1 MRAWFVFSWLRA
13 AFWELQA
20 CVWRLRFAKIC
31 LFVMQRDAAPQD
43 NFVRFM
49 AWVQVNQK
57 RLILWGLLAVAVILA
72 VTSILTYQ
80 RQKESAASLAL
91 STVYEPLSASAPTP
105 PGTADAL
112 LKVADEHK
120 GTKAAA
126 MALLR
131 GGAALFTEG
140 KSAESQKIFERFLKE
155 YPDSPWVPQAHFG
168 IAANLDAQGKTA
180 DATTKFE
187 QIRRVYGSDPI
198 IDQVKLALA
207 RLYENQ
213 NKPED
218 AHKLYT
224 EVLQANPGQ
233 YSGMGNEAG
242 MRREELE
249 TKYPQLVKT
258 NAPIL
263 PPAFT
268 MLTNPPVTMTNR
280 PAMTNRMMTLSNR
293 PPATGSTNPAG
304 PRGDTNAPLLIQP
317 APGTPSTPPSSTK
330 Q

>member
-1 MRAWFVFSWLRA
+1 MPHTVLWLMAAGAVVTAAVLGEAWRGEPAILSHA
-13 AFWELQA
+13 A
-20 CVWRLRFAKIC
+20 K
-31 LFVMQRDAAPQD
+31 AA
-43 NFVRFM
+43 
-49 AWVQVNQK
+49 A
-57 RLILWGLLAVAVILA
+57 
-72 VTSILTYQ
+72 TSP
-80 RQKESAASLAL
+80 
-91 STVYEPLSASAPTP
+91 VASAPTP

-131 GGAALFTEG
+131 AGAALFVEG
-140 KSAESQKIFERFLKE
+140 KYAESSKTFERFLKE
-155 YPDSPWVPQAHFG
+155 YPDSPWVPQAHYG

-198 IDQVKLALA
+198 IDQVKLTLG

-233 YSGMGNEAG
+233 YSGIGNEAG

-249 TKYPQLVKT
+249 AKYPQLAKT

-263 PPAFT
+263 PPAIT
-268 MLTNPPVTMTNR
+268 MLTNLPAGMTNR
-280 PAMTNRMMTLSNR
+280 PAMTNRMMTLSN
-293 PPATGSTNPAG
+293 PPSATGTTNPAG
-304 PRGDTNAPLLIQP
+304 PRGTNAPLLIQP
-317 APGTPSTPPSSTK
+317 APGTPSTTPAPTK

>member
-1 MRAWFVFSWLRA
+1 
-13 AFWELQA
+13 
-20 CVWRLRFAKIC
+20 
-31 LFVMQRDAAPQD
+31 MQRDPAPQD

-72 VTSILTYQ
+72 VTSIVTYQ

-91 STVYEPLSASAPTP
+91 SSVFEPLSASAPTP
-105 PGTADAL
+105 PGTAAAL

-126 MALLR
+126 RALIR
-131 GGAALFTEG
+131 AGGVLFAEG
-140 KSAESQKIFERFLKE
+140 NYAESSKAFERFLKE
-155 YPDSPWVPQAHFG
+155 YPDSPWVPQAHYG
-168 IAANLDAQGKTA
+168 VAANLDAQGKTA
-180 DATTKFE
+180 DATAKFE

-198 IDQVKLALA
+198 IDQVKLALG

-224 EVLQANPGQ
+224 EVLQNNPGQ
-233 YSGMGNEAG
+233 YSGLGNEAG

-249 TKYPQLVKT
+249 AKYPQLVKT

-263 PPAFT
+263 PPAIT
-268 MLTNPPVTMTNR
+268 MLTNLPPGMTSR
-280 PAMTNRMMTLSNR
+280 PAMTNRMMTVTNR
-293 PPATGSTNPAG
+293 PSATGATNPAG
-304 PRGDTNAPLLIQP
+304 PRGGTNAAKPTNAPLLIQP
-317 APGTPSTPPSSTK
+317 APGTPSTAPPPTK
-330 Q
+330 